1 MTLSAYSAA
10 KSMETSVGLKARCDL
25 AAAKAGLP
33 FGWINDHWRSFWSRD
48 DWSAAW
54 TTAAAQPVD
63 QNLNPDLGA
72 RDSVITDA
80 MVTAAVAEVAEQY
93 PDANGP
99 AVLQQIADLQAEVAQ
114 LKLNQ
119 SATDSE
125 TPA

>member
-54 TTAAAQPVD
+54 TTSCGCPSTAT
-63 QNLNPDLGA
+63 LPDRA
-72 RDSVITDA
+72 
-80 MVTAAVAEVAEQY
+80 Y
-93 PDANGP
+93 GP
-99 AVLQQIADLQAEVAQ
+99 CWRPCRRP
-114 LKLNQ
+114 
-119 SATDSE
+119 
-125 TPA
+125 PAGSPPRS